1 MREDVNKLNE
11 VIFKTT
17 DGKEI
22 HMNANEF
29 CKIEFHRE
37 PHYEDYFEEP
47 SYINNEISANFVV
60 KNVTKKRFIKLV
72 MSCGFQKNTAIE
84 LAKYCFKKY
93 GYYNVLKFM
102 TSDLS
107 LIW

>member
-1 MREDVNKLNE
+1 MGTDVNKLNE
-11 VIFKTT
+11 VIFRTT
-17 DGKEI
+17 DGKEF

-37 PHYEDYFEEP
+37 PHYEDYFERP

-72 MSCGFQKNTAIE
+72 MSYGFQKNTAIE
-84 LAKYCFKKY
+84 LAKYCFKKC

-102 TSDLS
+102 ISDLS
-107 LIW
+107 LI